1 LHSSKTHPS
10 DVVFY
15 YDEPYSPERAYIN
28 CDLKSYGTGSINT
41 NSVKSAIE
49 SLARALTCAEKS
61 EEWRTNYIHNH
72 VSAKIY
78 GLLFVYNHDGEY
90 DKDFNKH
97 LDAIQHEKLNIP
109 KKSKIVV
116 LGPKEIFWLNNVRN
130 EIVQMRGT
138 KELPDSEYCKYFYPH
153 LTLKKK
159 IHFDQ
164 AKAATLEMLTAPWII
179 LSYNNP
185 KIQNHKGFII
195 FYKRRGDSTE
205 EFLYLIDYLMY
216 YQILDEGT
224 DIQIKSL
231 DPHPSS
237 AAHFNKAID
246 QYIDEI
252 HGTEETIKILTS
264 IKYSQINQVQTK
276 FSAIEIGMENV

>member
-1 LHSSKTHPS
+1 MPETTNIAKMAEKLSIELFDVFFWKQVGPHNHSWSCEERELHSSKTHPS

-109 KKSKIVV
+109 KKIKDCCSWSQ
-116 LGPKEIFWLNNVRN
+116 GN
-130 EIVQMRGT
+130 
-138 KELPDSEYCKYFYPH
+138 
-153 LTLKKK
+153 
-159 IHFDQ
+159 
-164 AKAATLEMLTAPWII
+164 
-179 LSYNNP
+179 
-185 KIQNHKGFII
+185 
-195 FYKRRGDSTE
+195 
-205 EFLYLIDYLMY
+205 FLA
-216 YQILDEGT
+216 Q
-224 DIQIKSL
+224 QC
-231 DPHPSS
+231 
-237 AAHFNKAID
+237 
-246 QYIDEI
+246 
-252 HGTEETIKILTS
+252 
-264 IKYSQINQVQTK
+264 SQ
-276 FSAIEIGMENV
+276 